1 MEMHSKKIY
10 IDKIFNGIKKRQ
22 EIGFFYRD
30 TPEDGLVLT
39 KHTINA
45 PLKRKNDLDY
55 LVKVNGKELPLDYIC
70 FLKLSD
76 GISLFIDED
85 EQRPQFYLY
94 SLDYAL
100 KNHEDFLN
108 GDLFAIGEY
117 LDNGE
122 LFIDLSTSK
131 DELYCLELSDG
142 ERFEYSFQEW
152 LNKLIICQGYEF
164 WNFNLKFQM
173 YESIFEDD

>member
-1 MEMHSKKIY
+1 MLNLHLY
-10 IDKIFNGIKKRQ
+10 LCRNKIFI
-22 EIGFFYRD
+22 
-30 TPEDGLVLT
+30 
-39 KHTINA
+39 INA
-45 PLKRKNDLDY
+45 
-55 LVKVNGKELPLDYIC
+55 LPHG
-70 FLKLSD
+70 FAKT
-76 GISLFIDED
+76 
-85 EQRPQFYLY
+85 
-94 SLDYAL
+94 
-100 KNHEDFLN
+100 EDFLN